1 LARDVDGSLFNPA
14 SRNVS
19 LIHINAAVLGA
30 DSFAQ
35 APHHEER
42 RMRARDVMTRAV
54 ATTTPETTVEK
65 VAKLMV
71 NLRISGVPVLDR
83 NGQLVGIVTE
93 GDLLRRAETGTER
106 QRSRWSELF
115 SANSRLAEEYVKSH
129 ARRVEDIMTREVV
142 SVEEL
147 ASLGEIAEL
156 METKRIKRVPVVHN
170 GKIVGIV
177 SRADLLQVLASG
189 GTTTADEDTDRLIRE
204 RLLAELRKQEWATP
218 AESNVVVSDG
228 VVHFWGTVGSQGE
241 RTALRVVAENTPG
254 VRGIEDH
261 TISGPRYLSPLFPA
275 I

>member
-1 LARDVDGSLFNPA
+1 
-14 SRNVS
+14 
-19 LIHINAAVLGA
+19 
-30 DSFAQ
+30 
-35 APHHEER
+35 
-42 RMRARDVMTRAV
+42 MRARDVMTRAV

-65 VAKLMV
+65 VSQMLI

-93 GDLLRRAETGTER
+93 GDLLRRVETGTER

-115 SANSRLAEEYVKSH
+115 SANSRLAEEYIKSH

-142 SVEEL
+142 SVAEL

-189 GTTTADEDTDRLIRE
+189 GTTTADEDSDRLIRE
-204 RLLAELRKQEWATP
+204 RLLAELRKQEWANP
-218 AESNVVVSDG
+218 AESNVVVADG
-228 VVHFWGTVGSQGE
+228 VVHFWGTVGSEEE
-241 RTALRVVAENTPG
+241 RTALRVVAENIAG